1 MKVKSQSEGGE
12 KKEIKDPTFKM
23 FTLHKVYNI
32 NCDSI
37 SYLEGDE
44 ILEKGNI
51 RKKGKRR
58 KYQKKEKGN
67 IRKKE
72 KGGNIRKTKKEILEK
87 GKRRKYQKRKKKE
100 I

>member
-37 SYLEGDE
+37 SYRGRDK
-44 ILEKGNI
+44 ILEK
-51 RKKGKRR
+51 
-58 KYQKKEKGN
+58 E
-67 IRKKE
+67 
-72 KGGNIRKTKKEILEK
+72 KTKERRIFYFSACLICRELFNSGSRQLSRFSTANTRILHFVRENCFS
-87 GKRRKYQKRKKKE
+87 
-100 I
+100 

>member
-37 SYLEGDE
+37 SYRG
-44 ILEKGNI
+44 
-51 RKKGKRR
+51 
-58 KYQKKEKGN
+58 KYQKKEKGGN

-72 KGGNIRKTKKEILEK
+72 KGGNIRKKEMLNK
-87 GKRRKYQKRKKKE
+87 GKGRKY
-100 I
+100 

>member
-1 MKVKSQSEGGE
+1 MKSQSEGGE

-44 ILEKGNI
+44 ILEKG
-51 RKKGKRR
+51 KR
-58 KYQKKEKGN
+58 KY
-67 IRKKE
+67 
-72 KGGNIRKTKKEILEK
+72 
-87 GKRRKYQKRKKKE
+87 
-100 I
+100 

>member
-37 SYLEGDE
+37 SYRG
-44 ILEKGNI
+44 
-51 RKKGKRR
+51 
-58 KYQKKEKGN
+58 KYQKKEK
-67 IRKKE
+67 E
-72 KGGNIRKTKKEILEK
+72 EILEK
-87 GKRRKYQKRKKKE
+87 KKKE
-100 I
+100 EILEKRKC